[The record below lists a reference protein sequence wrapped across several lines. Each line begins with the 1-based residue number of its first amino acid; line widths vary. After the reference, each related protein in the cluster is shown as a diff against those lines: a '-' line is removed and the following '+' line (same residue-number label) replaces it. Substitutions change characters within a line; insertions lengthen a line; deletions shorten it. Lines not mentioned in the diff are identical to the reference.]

1 MKKSF
6 LISLLVVVMVSSAS
20 VLVTSCGSKG
30 AQQEEQA
37 QEPAE
42 EQAPATEEEMA
53 YACPMHPEITGKKG
67 DTCSKCGMDLE
78 EVKGDGDTTHMHDDH
93 H

>member
-6 LISLLVVVMVSSAS
+6 LISMLVVVMMSGASA
-20 VLVTSCGSKG
+20 LVTSCGSKG

-37 QEPAE
+37 QEPVE
-42 EQAPATEEEMA
+42 EPAASTGEEIA

-78 EVKGDGDTTHMHDDH
+78 EVKGDEDSTHMHDDH